1 MRQQGGGQAWSAVRC
16 RRVEQEEMQH
26 KQQHKQVEFES
37 LLRVLLHIL

>member
-26 KQQHKQVEFES
+26 KQVEFES
-37 LLRVLLHIL
+37 LLKVLLHIF